1 MSVRNLEMNHL
12 KFLLLFAAFAATKA
26 QADPGLDDAIVRIQH
41 EWAIVNYKTPEEKK
55 ESAFE
60 TLAGMAQDVAQQ
72 YPNNAEPL
80 VWEAIVLAS
89 EAKVKG
95 GLSAL
100 GLAKDARKLLLDAER
115 INPGA
120 LDGSI
125 YTTLGSLYY
134 KVPGWPIGFGDH
146 KKAREYLDKA
156 LKMNPSGIDNNYFY
170 GDLMLDDGNYDA
182 AIAYLKKALLA
193 PPRAGREVADAGR
206 RMEIQTDLK
215 KAEESR

>member
-1 MSVRNLEMNHL
+1 MNYL
-12 KFLLLFAAFAATKA
+12 KFAFFSAAFFMTNA
-26 QADPGLDDAIVRIQH
+26 QADQGLDEAISRLQH
-41 EWAIVNYKTPEEKK
+41 EWAIVNYQTPEDRK

-60 TLAGMAQDVAQQ
+60 TLVGMAHDVSLR
-72 YPNNAEPL
+72 YPDRAEPL

-95 GLSAL
+95 GFSAL
-100 GLAKDARKLLLDAER
+100 GLAKDARKLLLSAER

-156 LKMNPSGIDNNYFY
+156 LKLNPNGMDPNYFY
-170 GDLMLDDGNYDA
+170 GDLMLGDGNYDA
-182 AIAYLKKALLA
+182 AITYLRKALAA
-193 PPRAGREVADAGR
+193 PPRVGREVADAGR
-206 RMEIQTDLK
+206 RTEIQADLK